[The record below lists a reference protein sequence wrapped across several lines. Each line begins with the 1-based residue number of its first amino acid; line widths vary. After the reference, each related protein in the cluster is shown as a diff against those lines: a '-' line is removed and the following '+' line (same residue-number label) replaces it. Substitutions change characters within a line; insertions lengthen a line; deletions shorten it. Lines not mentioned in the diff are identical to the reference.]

1 MKRNQQSLKQA
12 RRAKTR
18 PQWEAQQRAKRIE
31 LERIARQVA
40 TPFNE
45 GLAELARGYI
55 RHATNR

>member
-31 LERIARQVA
+31 LERIARQADQTFNAGFA
-40 TPFNE
+40 TLE
-45 GLAELARGYI
+45 RYK
-55 RHATNR
+55 R